1 MENKFKYP
9 LISTDANIYG
19 RTHIE
24 DQNGLVHLLVY
35 RGIFDDRGRYATACL
50 NACMGMDLESLESGA
65 AGWITRMLKN
75 PTSENP
81 FLQAA
86 IGAIGDIQKMQLAS
100 EFKAIDL
107 QKKLDAAN
115 SLNDALV
122 QEMKAVK
129 LKLAELE
136 AKHEETLQELEDK
149 EDMMWDKRDE
159 Y

>member
-9 LISTDANIYG
+9 LISTEANIYG

-24 DQNGLVHLLVY
+24 DQDGLVHLLVY

-50 NACMGMDLESLESGA
+50 NACMGIDLKTLESGA
-65 AGWITRMLKN
+65 AGWISEKLNNCK
-75 PTSENP
+75 PENP
-81 FLQAA
+81 FLDALINNQGEL
-86 IGAIGDIQKMQLAS
+86 IKMQLAS

-115 SLNDALV
+115 RLNDALV

-129 LKLAELE
+129 LKLSELE
-136 AKHEETLQELEDK
+136 VKHAETLEDLEIK
-149 EDMMWDKRDE
+149 TGII
-159 Y
+159 